1 MEERT
6 VGIVVAHG
14 ELAEALVRAVE
25 GISGVRDAL
34 YPISNADCTP
44 RELRRRVREAAGGRP
59 AVIFADLASGS
70 CAFAS
75 RRAAGGL
82 ASASVVTGVS
92 LPMLLDFV
100 FHRDMD
106 AAALAERVA
115 GKGRAAT
122 RALEPMDARGSGSR
136 DDVRADGDEDPGDGC
151 RSS

>member
-1 MEERT
+1 MEEPT

-59 AVIFADLASGS
+59 AVIFSDLASGS

-75 RRAAGGL
+75 RRAAGAL

-100 FHRDMD
+100 FHRDME

-115 GKGRAAT
+115 GKGRSAT
-122 RALEPMDARGSGSR
+122 RALEPTEPPAPGSDDDAGG
-136 DDVRADGDEDPGDGC
+136 DADGGAGDGC
-151 RSS
+151 PSS